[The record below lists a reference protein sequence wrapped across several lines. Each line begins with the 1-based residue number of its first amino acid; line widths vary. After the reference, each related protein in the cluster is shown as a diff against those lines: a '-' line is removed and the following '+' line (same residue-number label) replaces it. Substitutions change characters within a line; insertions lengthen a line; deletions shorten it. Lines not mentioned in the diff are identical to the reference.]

1 MLHNLTNILGS
12 ISSASNHLL
21 GVGRFDST
29 VWITCSSVRISHQA
43 VIARVV
49 YAKVWI
55 LHYPIALPNC
65 TIRSTLDLC
74 KINLSQECEIRCNN

>member
-12 ISSASNHLL
+12 VSSASNHLL

-29 VWITCSSVRISHQA
+29 VWITCSSDENISPSRRSKGSVCQS
-43 VIARVV
+43 
-49 YAKVWI
+49 
-55 LHYPIALPNC
+55 LGIALPDC
-65 TIRSTLDLC
+65 TIRSTFDFS